1 MTQHESTSHRPQ
13 PPTGWRRLAFRLPI
27 HLYRARLG
35 PLLGKR
41 FLLLH
46 HAGRKSGQ
54 ERQAVIEVVCY
65 DKHAGTWIV
74 ASGFGPKSDWYQNL
88 RHRPQAT
95 IQFGRRRFTVTT
107 HFLSPEEGADIMADY
122 ASRHPRAARRLSSL
136 MGFAT
141 DGSEADYRK
150 VGEATP
156 FVRLEDAP
164 QPHLR
169 EQAHPPM

>member
-1 MTQHESTSHRPQ
+1 MTQDESTSNLPQ

-27 HLYRARLG
+27 RLYRAGLG

-46 HAGRKSGQ
+46 HTGRKSGR
-54 ERQAVIEVVCY
+54 ERQAVIEVVSY
-65 DKHAGTWIV
+65 DQHAGTWTV

-88 RHRPQAT
+88 RHRPQAA

-122 ASRHPRAARRLSSL
+122 ARRHPRAARRLCSL
-136 MGFAT
+136 MGFPV
-141 DGSEADYRK
+141 DGSEADFRK

-156 FVRLEDAP
+156 FARLEDTTRTP
-164 QPHLR
+164 SP
-169 EQAHPPM
+169 